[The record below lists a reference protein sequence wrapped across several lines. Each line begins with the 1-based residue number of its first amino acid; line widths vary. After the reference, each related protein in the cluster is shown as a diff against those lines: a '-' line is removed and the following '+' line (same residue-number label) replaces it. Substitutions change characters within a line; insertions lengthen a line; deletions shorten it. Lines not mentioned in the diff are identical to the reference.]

1 MADTLDEDEI
11 AVLNDRLQDARVAL
25 NDAYRRR
32 DALAEEASVAERDPE
47 AIVEPEL
54 LMALACAERAVLA
67 AEADLKDA
75 EHALARA
82 NRAGGRRRA
91 VP

>member
-1 MADTLDEDEI
+1 MADTLDEDEV

-25 NDAYRRR
+25 SDAYRRR

-47 AIVEPEL
+47 AIVETEL

-82 NRAGGRRRA
+82 NRALA
-91 VP
+91 